1 MFTKQLSLFEL
12 PEDENKKQST
22 IQRENLTQYDRII
35 IAFSGGKDSL
45 ATLLLLLELGFGSK
59 LELWHH
65 SIDGAS
71 DDPNFFDWH
80 ITEGY
85 CQAIALYFEI
95 PLYFSYREG
104 GFKREMMRDN
114 QATAPVWYQ
123 SKDHTWHSTGGKG
136 KPNTRLKFPMPTASL
151 QTRWCSSYLKISVMD
166 TAIRNQARFSEG
178 KTLVITGERAE
189 ESAARAKYR
198 DFEPHRTN
206 SKTRHIDHWRPVL
219 RWDRE
224 KVWKIIKKHGIIPH
238 PAYYLGFSRT
248 SCRNCIFLQKDDL
261 STLQI
266 LNSDQLEEIASLEQ
280 KFNSTIAYDQQRAKN
295 GLPQLNVV
303 DRAKQGK
310 ARNVDSA
317 WAELAWSNTW
327 DIAIAVS
334 SGDWELPLGAY
345 GCLDSG
351 SP

>member
-1 MFTKQLSLFEL
+1 MFAKQLSLFEL
-12 PEDENKKQST
+12 PEDENQAHLP
-22 IQRENLTQYDRII
+22 IQPETLDEYDRII

-45 ATLLLLLELGFGSK
+45 ATLLLLLELGQASK

-65 SIDGAS
+65 LIDGAP
-71 DDPNFFDWH
+71 DEPNFFDWH
-80 ITEGY
+80 ITEAY
-85 CQAIALYFEI
+85 CREIALYFEI

-123 SKDHTWHSTGGKG
+123 LKDQSWQSTGGKG
-136 KPNTRLKFPMPTASL
+136 KANTRLKFPMPTASL

-166 TAIRNQARFSEG
+166 SAIRNQERFNKG

-206 SKTRHIDHWRPVL
+206 SKSRQIDHWRPVL

-224 KVWKIIKKHGIIPH
+224 RIWGIIKKHGIVPH

-248 SCRNCIFLQKDDL
+248 SCRNCIFLQRDDL
-261 STLQI
+261 STLHSI
-266 LNSDQLEEIASLEQ
+266 KPHHLEGIASLEK
-280 KFNSTIAYDQQRAKN
+280 KFGSTIAYDKQRAEVRLKPD
-295 GLPQLNVV
+295 LQ
-303 DRAKQGK
+303 
-310 ARNVDSA
+310 
-317 WAELAWSNTW
+317 
-327 DIAIAVS
+327 
-334 SGDWELPLGAY
+334 
-345 GCLDSG
+345 
-351 SP
+351 

>member
-12 PEDENKKQST
+12 PEEENKKQLP
-22 IQRENLTQYDRII
+22 IQPDDLGQYDRII
-35 IAFSGGKDSL
+35 IAFSSGKDSL
-45 ATLLLLLELGFGSK
+45 ATLLLLLELGHASK

-71 DDPNFFDWH
+71 NEPNFFDWH
-80 ITEGY
+80 ITEAY
-85 CQAIALYFEI
+85 CRAISQYFEI

-114 QATAPVWYQ
+114 EATAPVWYQ
-123 SKDHTWHSTGGKG
+123 SEDYTWHSTGGKG
-136 KPNTRLKFPMPTASL
+136 KLNTRLKFPMPTASL

-166 TAIRNQARFSEG
+166 TAIRNQKRFLEG
-178 KTLVITGERAE
+178 KTLIITGERAE
-189 ESAARAKYR
+189 ESAARAKYL
-198 DFEPHRTN
+198 DFEPHRTS
-206 SKTRHIDHWRPVL
+206 SKTRQIDHWRPVL

-224 KVWKIIKKHGIIPH
+224 KVWKIIKKHGIVPH

-261 STLQI
+261 STLQM

-280 KFNSTIAYDQQRAKN
+280 QFNSTIAYDKQRAKQ
-295 GLPQLNVV
+295 GLPQMNVV
-303 DRAKQGK
+303 ERAKQGK

-317 WAELAWSNTW
+317 WAKLAWSKTW
-327 DIAIAVS
+327 DIPIAVS
-334 SGDWELPLGAY
+334 SEDWELPLGAY